1 MHGRTCT
8 TICVPATQPLARLP
22 ADSYYQARISLDTH
36 IMLFYHAMQ
45 LQISTIFLGTFS
57 KLSIDCNGSFLSPL
71 FQNQNK
77 ERGDVFSRLKG
88 RLGPPISHL
97 LFANDNILFAK
108 SNTRS
113 VDALCSTSDVYCHR
127 SQSIYGKVSL
137 VGSFVAIYTHYSLIS
152 GSISHP
158 CN

>member
-1 MHGRTCT
+1 M
-8 TICVPATQPLARLP
+8 ARLP
-22 ADSYYQARISLDTH
+22 TDSYYQARISLDAC
-36 IMLFYHAMQ
+36 IMLSYHAMQ
-45 LQISTIFLGTFS
+45 LQISIILLGTFS

-97 LFANDNILFAK
+97 LFADDNIFFAK

-113 VDALCSTSDVYCHR
+113 VDALCTTSDVYFHS
-127 SQSIYGKVSL
+127 SQSIYGKVAL
-137 VGSFVAIYTHYSLIS
+137 VGSFVAIYTHYSLIC
-152 GSISHP
+152 GLTSHP